1 MPRRLAR
8 PGLRLLNTYGPT
20 ETSVTATWTEV
31 QPGKRITIGKPLPGY
46 TAWIV
51 DEALRPVEA
60 GQEGELV
67 IGGPGVGVGYV
78 NRPDLT
84 AEKFTMT
91 PFDTVSGGP
100 ERIYRSGD
108 LVRLDAAGI
117 SISSGA

>member
-1 MPRRLAR
+1 
-8 PGLRLLNTYGPT
+8 
-20 ETSVTATWTEV
+20 
-31 QPGKRITIGKPLPGY
+31 
-46 TAWIV
+46 
-51 DEALRPVEA
+51 VEA

-91 PFDTVSGGP
+91 PFATVSGGP

-108 LVRLDAAGI
+108 LVRLDAAGDI
-117 SISSGA
+117 DFVGRIDTQVKIRGFR